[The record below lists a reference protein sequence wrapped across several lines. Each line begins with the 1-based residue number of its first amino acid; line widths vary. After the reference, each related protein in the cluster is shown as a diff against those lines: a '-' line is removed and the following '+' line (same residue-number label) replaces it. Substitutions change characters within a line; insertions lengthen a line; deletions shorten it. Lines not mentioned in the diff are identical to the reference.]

1 MTTADVVR
9 RGTGLVLLGLF
20 TALAPGGGRAQEE
33 PDTGAVPEGAPFLLL
48 PVGAQGVGM
57 GRAMTALRSGE
68 AVFWNPAGLAGQSER
83 RALVYSGD
91 QVGPAMAVNLL
102 FPWARVGTLGV
113 SYYLLD
119 MGEQDFR
126 GPDGTVQGTITV
138 RNHLGI
144 ASFATSLP
152 GGIDA
157 GINFKL
163 VRYRVG
169 CRGVCEDYETT
180 SSAYAVD
187 VGVQA
192 QPFAGLPLRFGGM
205 LAHAGTEFRTQDEEQ
220 SELLPTRLRFAVAYE
235 VLHRFVDDGMMDLW
249 LAVEAEDR
257 PREPGS
263 PSMHVGLRFSAAD
276 IVQVR
281 AGYVHI
287 RAGYAE
293 EQLDDTD
300 GATVGLGLRFDRF
313 DLNVAKYLTRSTV
326 TQDGEPV
333 HFSLGV
339 AF

>member
-1 MTTADVVR
+1 MRLCAGV
-9 RGTGLVLLGLF
+9 LFPVLLA
-20 TALAPGGGRAQEE
+20 ALAPGDGWGQEPADTGDAQE
-33 PDTGAVPEGAPFLLL
+33 GALFLLL
-48 PVGAQGVGM
+48 PVGAHGVGL
-57 GRAMTALRSGE
+57 GRAISALQSHD
-68 AVFWNPAGLAGQSER
+68 AAFWNPAGLAGQSER
-83 RALVYSGD
+83 RAMVYSG
-91 QVGPAMAVNLL
+91 QQLAGPAIAVNVL
-102 FPWARVGTLGV
+102 FPWGRLGTFGI
-113 SYYLLD
+113 SYFLLD
-119 MGEQDFR
+119 EGDQD
-126 GPDGTVQGTITV
+126 ITNRFGDV
-138 RNHLGI
+138 EGSITFRNHVGI
-144 ASFATSLP
+144 ASFGTSLP
-152 GGIDA
+152 AGISA
-157 GINFKL
+157 GINMKL
-163 VRYRVG
+163 VQFRVG
-169 CRGVCEDYETT
+169 CLGVCEDHATT
-180 SSAYAVD
+180 TSAYAID

-192 QPFAGLPLRFGGM
+192 QPFSGLPLRFGWM
-205 LAHAGTEFRTQDEEQ
+205 LAHAGTEFRTRDEEQ
-220 SELLPTRLRFAVAYE
+220 SELLPTRLRFAVAYK

-263 PSMHVGLRFSAAD
+263 PSLHVGLSFSAAD

-326 TQDGEPV
+326 TRDGEPV